1 METDKKIA
9 EAEVNL
15 QRKLEWLNRFDTR
28 VAFAAGFIIALL
40 GVLTNASASIK
51 EWHWYLYVILG
62 ATGALLFASLIL
74 VYVTQYPKT
83 TSQNTSLIYFGTIA
97 TLKFD
102 EFRKRAKEC
111 TSEDYLDD
119 LLCQIHI
126 NAQIL
131 GKKFSN
137 LKIALI
143 LLGIAI
149 IPWLTSIFLSKIYVK

>member
-1 METDKKIA
+1 MEIDMKIP
-9 EAEVNL
+9 EAEINL
-15 QRKLEWLNRFDTR
+15 QRKLEWLNRFDSR
-28 VAFAAGFIIALL
+28 VAFAAGSIITML
-40 GVLTNASASIK
+40 GVLANASASIA
-51 EWHWYLYVILG
+51 EWNWYLYLILG

-74 VYVTQYPKT
+74 VYMTQYPKT
-83 TSQNTSLIYFGTIA
+83 TSQNSSLIYFGTIA

-102 EFRKRAKEC
+102 EFRKRTKERS
-111 TSEDYLDD
+111 SEEYLDD

-137 LKIALI
+137 LKTALI

-149 IPWLTSIFLSKIYVK
+149 VPWLTSIFLSKIYLK